1 MNLLRDA
8 IAKIPALDITPE
20 PGDTM
25 RDGLLICGK
34 CGTPRQVRIELL
46 GQTETKPCLCRC
58 RAEAYDRESR
68 EFAETRELEKTERI
82 RAAALTDR
90 TYREWTFDRD
100 DGREPKVEVVRRYVD
115 KWDEVFAKNIGLLLW
130 GDVGTGKSF
139 AAAAAVNA
147 LTARRV
153 PCMMTTFI
161 RLANELSGRSCDD
174 KNAFIS
180 SLNRYK
186 LLVIDD
192 LGAERNSPYMQ
203 EMVFEIV
210 DARYRAGMPLIVT
223 TNIPLEEIKK
233 PKDITC
239 SRIYDR
245 LLEMTTPIRFTV
257 KRRGQAHEEK
267 RAELLDVL
275 GYKS

>member
-8 IAKIPALDITPE
+8 IEKIPELDITPE
-20 PGDTM
+20 NGDYEQ
-25 RDGLLICGK
+25 DGLLICGK
-34 CGTPRQVRIELL
+34 CGTPRQVRIELF
-46 GQTETKPCLCRC
+46 GQTEIKPCMCKC
-58 RAEAYDRESR
+58 RAAVYERESAAYQANR
-68 EFAETRELEKTERI
+68 EFEKTERI

-100 DGREPKVEVVRRYVD
+100 DGREPKVEVIRRYVD
-115 KWDEVFAKNIGLLLW
+115 KWDEVFHKNMGLLLW

-147 LTARRV
+147 LTARKV

-161 RLANELSGRSCDD
+161 RLANELSGRNYED
-174 KNAFIS
+174 KNAFIA

-192 LGAERNSPYMQ
+192 LGAERDSPYMQ
-203 EMVFEIV
+203 EMVFEII
-210 DARYRAGMPLIVT
+210 DARYRSGMPLIVT
-223 TNIPLEEIKK
+223 TNIPLEEIKH

-245 LLEMTTPIRFTV
+245 LLGMTTPIRFAV
-257 KRRGQAHEEK
+257 KRRAQTHEAK
-267 RAELLDVL
+267 REELLDVL
-275 GYKS
+275 GYK

>member
-1 MNLLRDA
+1 MKLLKDM
-8 IAKIPALDITPE
+8 IGKIPELDIAPE
-20 PGDTM
+20 PEDYVQ
-25 RDGLLICGK
+25 DGVLICGK
-34 CGTPRQVRIELL
+34 CGTPRQVRIELF
-46 GQTETKPCLCRC
+46 GETEIKPCLCRC
-58 RAEAYDRESR
+58 RSDAYEQENRDFQMER
-68 EFAETRELEKTERI
+68 EFEKVERI
-82 RAAALTDR
+82 RASALTDR

-100 DGREPKVEVVRRYVD
+100 DGREPKVEVIRRYVN
-115 KWDEVFAKNIGLLLW
+115 KWDEVFPKNIGLLLW

-161 RLANELSGRSCDD
+161 RLANELSGRSYDD
-174 KNAFIS
+174 KNAFIE

-192 LGAERNSPYMQ
+192 LGAERDSAYMQ

-210 DARYRAGMPLIVT
+210 DARYRSGMPLIVT
-223 TNIPLEEIKK
+223 TNIPLESIKH

-245 LLEMTTPIRFTV
+245 ILEMTTPIRFTV

-267 RAELLDVL
+267 REELLGVL
-275 GYKS
+275 GYK

>member
-1 MNLLRDA
+1 MNLLRDV
-8 IAKIPALDITPE
+8 IGTIPALDITPE
-20 PGDTM
+20 NGDYEQ
-25 RDGLLICGK
+25 DGLLICGK
-34 CGTPRQVRIELL
+34 CGAPRQVRIELF
-46 GQTETKPCLCRC
+46 GQTEIKPCLCKC
-58 RAEAYDRESR
+58 RAAAYERENAAYQAER
-68 EFAETRELEKTERI
+68 EFEKTERI

-100 DGREPKVEVVRRYVD
+100 DGREPKVEVIRRYVD
-115 KWDEVFAKNIGLLLW
+115 KWDEVFRKNIGLLLW

-147 LTARRV
+147 LTARKV

-161 RLANELSGRSCDD
+161 RLANELSGRNYED
-174 KNAFIS
+174 KNAFIA

-192 LGAERNSPYMQ
+192 LGAERDSPYMQ
-203 EMVFEIV
+203 EMVFEII
-210 DARYRAGMPLIVT
+210 DARYRSGMPLIVT
-223 TNIPLEEIKK
+223 TNIPLEEIKH

-257 KRRGQAHEEK
+257 KRRAQTHEEK
-267 RAELLDVL
+267 REELLDVL
-275 GYKS
+275 GYK

>member
-1 MNLLRDA
+1 MNLLRDV
-8 IAKIPALDITPE
+8 IGTIPALDITPE
-20 PGDTM
+20 NGDYEQ
-25 RDGLLICGK
+25 DGLLICGK
-34 CGTPRQVRIELL
+34 CGAPRQVRIELF
-46 GQTETKPCLCRC
+46 GQTEIKPCLCKC
-58 RAEAYDRESR
+58 RAAAYERESAAYQAER
-68 EFAETRELEKTERI
+68 EFEKTERI

-100 DGREPKVEVVRRYVD
+100 DGREPKVEVIRRYVD
-115 KWDEVFAKNIGLLLW
+115 KWDEVFRKNIGLLLW

-139 AAAAAVNA
+139 AAAAAINA
-147 LTARRV
+147 LTARKV

-161 RLANELSGRSCDD
+161 RLANELSGRSYED
-174 KNAFIS
+174 KNAFIA

-192 LGAERNSPYMQ
+192 LGAERDSPYMQ
-203 EMVFEIV
+203 EMVFEII
-210 DARYRAGMPLIVT
+210 DARYRSGMPIIVT
-223 TNIPLEEIKK
+223 TNIPLEEIKR

-257 KRRGQAHEEK
+257 KRRAQTHEAK
-267 RAELLDVL
+267 REELLDVL
-275 GYKS
+275 GYK